1 MMRRDVG
8 CEAWLR
14 GVLLVCGLLAV
25 AGVSRAD
32 DFASE
37 LNRAVK
43 QLTEEANSLEDV
55 EDRTVQTRRPH
66 PLVRNWGV
74 QHTAE
79 ILAKIPDRFTGD
91 DRRDAYVRYHL
102 IYPVEQY
109 FINAMEG
116 WSKTGKY
123 DVDSDIVRR
132 VEALTRT
139 LPGAIEAKRIATY
152 HYEPPEI
159 YREFERLRNRTAT
172 TVGYPPFQQ
181 TYTGRAALPHVTGA
195 RRAEIEQ
202 LADQMEVLRKQFRRV
217 PVPGAQAYN
226 NRINSINIMMREYRC
241 RVVYV
246 LLQSGNPSY
255 LQQVTK
261 ALEGQL
267 GSNNLASFD
276 LLDVMYRAVF
286 DGYLAIYDPSTL
298 ERFGRDLERLGR
310 QSPDWQTFEASGEEG
325 GSRTRNFAEYV
336 FTLSQLAQSPHKVD
350 WLARTAYQ
358 NQDPAPLHRAAEKT
372 YHPDTLT
379 TEDVTQAFERAAKAI
394 NNPPGSMR
402 ASLLPYIEPLALSDR
417 RDEVPTA
424 VIDPLS
430 TTWSWSLRQA
440 QRRRTGNNALA
451 TWAELVVGNHYL
463 TPDIYR
469 RLYWTLSR
477 DTRSTFD
484 RSMRL
489 QMLANLPPQEF
500 GAWVRRDAQSL
511 YNSLSDKGNF
521 PAQYEGGPST
531 GWGEHANGQYGVL
544 GLWAAA
550 RSGVDIDIEAFG
562 RIDKHWRVTQDK
574 GSGGWALEPLNVDTK
589 TNSRRSPKAST
600 PTAPMTAA
608 GVAVLTLTERYLRE
622 AGKLDKDAPI
632 VSPELG
638 KGVAWLD
645 KNFNL
650 KSDLG
655 SEEENSALDW
665 YYYMWTMQRVSQA
678 TGYQSF
684 NNINLLRDVTA
695 EVLNRQND
703 NGLWSGT
710 DGLTNTLVSTSFA
723 MLFLSDALQPTGVAK
738 VRFDGPWNS
747 RPHDIWNFADYVSD
761 ALESPMTWQIVSP
774 KDPLR
779 DLMSSPILYMSSDD
793 TFKLD
798 DASVKGLRQYLQAGG
813 MLILNPD
820 QKNAKARKSFS
831 DLAEQLFPDYAVQD
845 MPRDHPMFSLLYQ
858 VNIPTTYVTNG
869 IRPLIMMPGRDLSEG
884 LQANK
889 TDDDS
894 FKYLLNAYLFSVG
907 RMTNKTRLDNDF
919 LVLDISSNS
928 SIPSVPVARINLA
941 ANDPEPMAMPQMSAF
956 MVINHNLALDVQTV
970 APNELSTSTR
980 MAYLSV
986 TPQTTI
992 TKEQGA
998 ALMKW
1003 VESGGTLLMDAAG
1016 GTAESTD
1023 ALSKV
1028 IAAVSGDLYSYVIPS
1043 FESVISGDGLGETA
1057 HNNSRVTFNRFTNF
1071 TRSVGSTPLL
1081 RGIDIDN
1088 RLGIIYSNEDL
1099 TASIAG
1105 IEHWGVQGYT
1115 VETARQLVANVI
1127 LAATR

>member
-1 MMRRDVG
+1 MMRRFVG
-8 CEAWLR
+8 IECRWF
-14 GVLLVCGLLAV
+14 GVLLLCGMLGSTAS
-25 AGVSRAD
+25 AWAD
-32 DFASE
+32 DFSVE
-37 LNRAVK
+37 LNKAIK
-43 QLTEEANSLEDV
+43 QLTEEAKNLDDV
-55 EDRTVQTRRPH
+55 EDRTVRVRRPH
-66 PLVRNWGV
+66 PLVREWGV

-91 DRRDAYVRYHL
+91 DRRDAYIRYHL
-102 IYPVEQY
+102 IYPVEDY
-109 FINAMEG
+109 FVKAMAG

-123 DVDSDIVRR
+123 NVDSDIVRR

-139 LPGAIEAKRIATY
+139 LPGAIEARPIATF
-152 HYEPPEI
+152 HYEPIEI
-159 YREFERLRNRTAT
+159 WREFERLRNQTTT

-181 TYTGRAALPHVTGA
+181 TYTGRAALPHVQGA
-195 RRAEIEQ
+195 RKAEIEKI
-202 LADQMEVLRKQFRRV
+202 ADQMDILRKQFKRV
-217 PVPGAQAYN
+217 PVPGAEARNQ
-226 NRINSINIMMREYRC
+226 RIRDINIVLREYRC

-255 LQQVTK
+255 LQLVTK

-267 GSNNLASFD
+267 ASKNLASFD

-310 QSPDWQTFEASGEEG
+310 QSPDWQTFEAESYEG

-336 FTLSQLAQSPHKVD
+336 FTLAQLAQSPHKVD

-358 NQDPAPLHRAAEKT
+358 NQDPAPLQRAAEKV

-379 TEDVTQAFERAAKAI
+379 SQDVTRAFERAAKAI

-402 ASLLPYIEPLALSDR
+402 PSLLPYVEPLALSDR
-417 RDEVPTA
+417 RDEVPSA

-440 QRRRTGNNALA
+440 QRRRTGNHALA
-451 TWAELVVGNHYL
+451 TWAELVVGGHYL

-500 GAWVRRDAQSL
+500 GAWVRRDAQAI

-521 PAQYEGGPST
+521 PAEYTGGPST

-544 GLWAAA
+544 GIWAAA
-550 RSGVDIDIEAFG
+550 RAGVDIDIEAFG
-562 RIDKHWRVTQDK
+562 RIDKHWRVTQHK
-574 GSGGWALEPLNVDTK
+574 GSGGWALQALNVDDKSANNRTQQ
-589 TNSRRSPKAST
+589 AST
-600 PTAPMTAA
+600 PTSPMTAA
-608 GVAVLTLTERYLRE
+608 GVATLTLTERYLRE

-632 VSPELG
+632 VSPELS

-645 KNFNL
+645 KNFNID
-650 KSDLG
+650 SDLG
-655 SEEENSALDW
+655 SEENSALDW

-695 EVLNRQND
+695 EVLNRQQE

-710 DGLTNTLVSTSFA
+710 SELTNTLVSTSFA
-723 MLFLSDALQPTGVAK
+723 MLFLADALQPTGVAK
-738 VRFDGPWNS
+738 LRYDGPWNT

-761 ALESPMTWQIVSP
+761 TLESPMTWQIVSP

-779 DLMSSPILYMSSDD
+779 DLMASPILYMSADD

-798 DASVKGLRQYLQAGG
+798 DASVKGLRSYLQAGG
-813 MLILNPD
+813 MLLLNPD
-820 QKNAKARKSFS
+820 QKDARARKAFA
-831 DLAEQLFPDYAVQD
+831 DLAEQLFPDYPVQD
-845 MPRDHPMFSLLYQ
+845 MPREHPMFSLLYQ
-858 VNIPTTYVTNG
+858 INIPTSYVTNG
-869 IRPLIMMPGRDLSEG
+869 IRPLIIMPGRDLSEN
-884 LQANK
+884 LQANT

-907 RMTNKTRLDNDF
+907 RMTNKNRLDNDF

-928 SIPSVPVARINLA
+928 SIPSVPVARIKLGVT
-941 ANDPEPMAMPQMSAF
+941 DPEPMAMPQMSAF
-956 MVINHNLALDVQTV
+956 MVMTHKRALDVQNV
-970 APNELSTSTR
+970 SPSELSTSTR
-980 MAYLSV
+980 MAFLSV
-986 TPQTTI
+986 TPQTAI
-992 TKEQGA
+992 TPEQGA

-1003 VESGGTLLMDAAG
+1003 VESGGTLLLDAAG

-1028 IAAVSGDLYSYVIPS
+1028 IAAISGDLYSYVIPT
-1043 FESVISGDGLGETA
+1043 FEPVISGDGLGETA
-1057 HNNSRVTFNRFTNF
+1057 HNNSHVTFNRYTNF

-1088 RLGIIYSNEDL
+1088 RLGIIFSNEDL

-1105 IEHWGVQGYT
+1105 IEHWGIQGYT
-1115 VETARQLVANVI
+1115 VETARKLVANVI